1 MKKQFFFLLVGLIT
15 YSIGAQGIN
24 EMINYSTSDLNGT
37 ARFKSMSGAFGAL
50 GGDLSA
56 ITINP
61 AGSAIF
67 NHSEV
72 GITLS
77 TSSLENT
84 TSFFDNSKLTDQ
96 NQFAF
101 DQAGTVFVMKNFG
114 DGNWKKISFGINFQ
128 TQRNFKNNVHAGFV
142 NNQNSI
148 EDYFLDYAQGINFLD
163 LGADNITIAYIDIG
177 NTPGLGYN
185 AQQAFLGFQSY
196 LIDFGDLSED
206 GVDNPSYY
214 SYLSH
219 NGSVNQELFL
229 DTDGMSDQLNFN
241 IAAQFKDSF
250 YIGMNLNF
258 HSIDYREKSDFYE
271 YGYANDSAVREVRF
285 YNELY
290 TLGKGFSLQ
299 LGAIGK
305 INNNIR
311 LGLSYQSPTW
321 YSLED
326 EISQFIVT
334 YSGEENVP
342 DYFID
347 PNVIV
352 VFDNTTKLQTPSS
365 LTASGAFIFGK
376 KGLLSV
382 DYINKNYRN
391 TSLAPNNQFSIANA
405 VANQILTNTNAIRI
419 GGEYRI
425 NRLSLRGGYRFEE
438 NPYKE
443 SGLGDDT
450 KGFSMGMGY
459 DFGGTLLSMSY
470 NKTSSGIGRQL
481 YTTGLTDQFNIL
493 QDQSNVSVSLVFK
506 L

>member
-1 MKKQFFFLLVGLIT
+1 VKKQFFSLFVGLMT
-15 YSIGAQGIN
+15 FAVGAQGIN
-24 EMINYSTSDLNGT
+24 EMIDYSTSELNGT
-37 ARFKSMSGAFGAL
+37 ARFKSLSGAFGAL

-84 TSFFDNSKLTDQ
+84 TSFFENSKLTDQ

-101 DQAGTVFVMKNFG
+101 DQAGAVFVMKNFG
-114 DGNWKKISFGINFQ
+114 KGNWKKISFGFNYQ
-128 TQRNFKNNVHAGFV
+128 TQRNFKNNIHAGFV
-142 NNQNSI
+142 NNKNSI
-148 EDYFLDYAQGINFLD
+148 EDYFLDYAQGFNVAD
-163 LGADNITIAYIDIG
+163 LGADNITSAYIDIG
-177 NTPGLGYN
+177 NSLGYN

-196 LIDFGDLSED
+196 LIDYGDLSND
-206 GVDNPSYY
+206 GIDNPGYY
-214 SYLSH
+214 SHLSH
-219 NGSVNQELFL
+219 NGSVDQEIFL
-229 DTDGMSDQLNFN
+229 DTNGMSDQINFN

-271 YGYANDSAVREVRF
+271 YGYTSDTAVREVRF

-326 EISQFIVT
+326 EISQYIVT
-334 YSGEENVP
+334 YSGEEGGL
-342 DYFID
+342 DYYID

-352 VFDNTTKLQTPSS
+352 VFDNAKLQTPSS
-365 LTASGAFIFGK
+365 LTASAAFVFGK
-376 KGLLSV
+376 KGLLSI

-391 TSLAPNNQFSIANA
+391 TSLSPNNQFSIANA
-405 VANQILTNTNAIRI
+405 LANETFTNTNAIRI
-419 GGEYRI
+419 GSEYRI

-438 NPYKE
+438 NPYKVA
-443 SGLGDDT
+443 GLGSET
-450 KGFSMGMGY
+450 KGFSLGMGY

-470 NKTSSGIGRQL
+470 SKTSSGRGRQL
-481 YTTGLTDQFNIL
+481 YTTGLTDQFNIS
-493 QDQSNVSVSLVFK
+493 QDLSNVSLSLVFK